1 MLDFDSRNFPTGFFI
16 SFKFDMLINICNF
29 LDLKILRI
37 AENTIALSF
46 S

>member
-37 AENTIALSF
+37 ELHYLSLEK
-46 S
+46 